1 MFTCEMCGEDIDSNV
16 CPFCETVQGL
26 EPEINIPSLGR
37 PKQAKVDNRLL
48 AAINP
53 NQKIHHTHCQMCGEE
68 IDSIV
73 CPFCETVQEVKSRR
87 PSRKQKSLKSVN
99 IKDDLPLVDEAL
111 SRLEREIDSARR
123 SGYKA
128 LKVIHG
134 YGSSGRGGVIKE
146 EVHRVIRRMYIND
159 DIHDWIPGEDFSAE
173 YSETLETLKNNRY
186 LESDEDFR
194 NNNRGISII
203 IF

>member
-1 MFTCEMCGEDIDSNV
+1 MFTCEMCGEDIDENI

-26 EPEINIPSLGR
+26 EPEINVPSFER
-37 PKQAKVDNRLL
+37 PNPTKVDNRLL

-53 NQKIHHTHCQMCGEE
+53 NQKISHTDCQMCGEE

-73 CPFCETVQEVKSRR
+73 CPYCETIQETETHR
-87 PSRKQKSLKSVN
+87 PSRKKRSIKSVN

-111 SRLEREIDSARR
+111 SRLEREIASARR

-134 YGSSGRGGVIKE
+134 YGSSGRGGAIKQ
-146 EVHRVIRRMYIND
+146 EVHRVIRRMYLND
-159 DIHDWIPGEDFSAE
+159 DVHDWIPGEDFSAE
-173 YSETLETLKNNRY
+173 YSETLETLKHHSY